1 VKCTKFYLGKT
12 KLIATK
18 YLCAQKII
26 VIGSVKQHKA
36 QNFEPFALLKLQI
49 ALAELCKT
57 HQPICVDIQIPQL
70 PHLPS
75 QN

>member
-1 VKCTKFYLGKT
+1 VKFTKFYVGKT

-18 YLCAQKII
+18 NLCTQKII
-26 VIGSVKQHKA
+26 IIGSAKQHKA
-36 QNFEPFALLKLQI
+36 QNFESFAPLRLQM
-49 ALAELCKT
+49 ALAQLCKT